1 MRTKI
6 FSFDDT
12 NFNQREL
19 REKAFIV
26 LKSLIE
32 ADLIINIQFTHEDST
47 TVKVD
52 KIIRENG
59 IPVFSE
65 EELLN

>member
-47 TVKVD
+47 TVKLIKLFVRTEFLCFQ
-52 KIIRENG
+52 KKNC
-59 IPVFSE
+59 
-65 EELLN
+65 